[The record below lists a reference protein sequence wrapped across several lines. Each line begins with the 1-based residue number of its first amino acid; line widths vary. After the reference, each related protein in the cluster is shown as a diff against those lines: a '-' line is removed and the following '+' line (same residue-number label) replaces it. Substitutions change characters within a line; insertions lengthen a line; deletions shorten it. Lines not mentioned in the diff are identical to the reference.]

1 MMIMMRIMA
10 AVWRSC
16 SDDLST
22 LSVYVRVGTAGMVS
36 LRTDV
41 FTLRLYD
48 TDTETHISSDVDL
61 FCSTFY
67 SRKTPDTKFTITE
80 VRDDSHSVG
89 VLRLLIKSVKYRTL

>member
-10 AVWRSC
+10 AVCRSC
-16 SDDLST
+16 SDNLST
-22 LSVYVRVGTAGMVS
+22 LSVYVRVCTAGMVS

-41 FTLRLYD
+41 FTLRLY
-48 TDTETHISSDVDL
+48 DTETHISSDVDL

-89 VLRLLIKSVKYRTL
+89 V